1 MANKI
6 VSADGHMDLFYLP
19 ADTFTS
25 RVSARMRDRVPR
37 VIDNEGKPT
46 WVGDGAK
53 MGAHAAWMGRGQMTT
68 HRGRRMAEA
77 GWQPSHPPDPKLRL
91 ADLDMDGVEAEVIYG
106 IRFIEDSIKDPE
118 VIAATYRAYNDFI
131 AEFCS
136 YNPKRFIG
144 IANIPASSA
153 ESASAELRRVGKQGL
168 GLRGAM
174 IDWFNGPE
182 PIWHTMWE
190 PMWTAAEENDVAL
203 SFHIGVGHGTTTCG
217 PISVEQKLKGDLP
230 RVSQA
235 THQAVVAMQ
244 ADECL
249 VAILLCGALERHP
262 GLKVVMAE
270 SHIGWIPYVLE
281 RLEMKYKEGMYDDL
295 ISTKPSEL
303 FKRQVWATF
312 QDDRVGALLAKDYGA
327 ESFCWASDY
336 PHADGIFPD
345 SQSFIRDTMGHL
357 DDDLRRKLTF
367 ANAVSLYGM
376 DWLL

>member
-1 MANKI
+1 MTKKI

-19 ADTFTS
+19 VDTFTS
-25 RVSARMRDRVPR
+25 RAPAKLKERVPH
-37 VIDNEGKPT
+37 VEQIDGKPF
-46 WVGDGAK
+46 WIGDGAV
-53 MGAHAAWMGRGQMTT
+53 MGGHAAWMGRGQMTT

-91 ADLDMDGVEAEVIYG
+91 ADLDLDGVEAEVIYG
-106 IRFIEDSIKDPE
+106 IRFIEDSIRDPE

-131 AEFCS
+131 AEFSS
-136 YNPKRFIG
+136 YNPRRFIG
-144 IANIPASSA
+144 IGNIPASSA
-153 ESASAELRRVGKQGL
+153 EEAAAEIRRIGQNGL
-168 GLRGAM
+168 GLRGGM
-174 IDWFNGPE
+174 MDWFNGPE
-182 PIWHTMWE
+182 PIWHAMWE
-190 PMWTAAEENDVAL
+190 PMWTAAEENNVAL

-217 PISVEQKLKGDLP
+217 PTTVEQKLKGNLP
-230 RVSQA
+230 RVSAA

-281 RLEMKYKEGMYDDL
+281 RLDVKFKEGAYNDL
-295 ISTKPSEL
+295 ISTLPSEL
-303 FKRQVWATF
+303 FGRQMWATF
-312 QDDRVGALLAKDYGA
+312 QDDRVGALLAHEYGTD
-327 ESFCWASDY
+327 SFCWASDY

-345 SQSFIRDTMGHL
+345 SQSFIRDTMSHL
-357 DDDLRRKLTF
+357 DENLRQKLTF
-367 ANAVSLYGM
+367 SNAVRLYNL

>member
-1 MANKI
+1 MAKRI

-19 ADTFTS
+19 ADTFT
-25 RVSARMRDRVPR
+25 ARAPAALRERVPR
-37 VIDNEGKPT
+37 VVDIDGRPT

-91 ADLDMDGVEAEVIYG
+91 ADLDLDGIEAEVIYG
-106 IRFIEDSIKDPE
+106 IRFVEDSIKDPE

-136 YNPKRFIG
+136 YDPKRFIG
-144 IANIPASSA
+144 IADIPASSA
-153 ESASAELRRVGKQGL
+153 AAASAEIRRVGRRGL

-182 PIWHTMWE
+182 PIWHSSWE
-190 PMWTAAEENDVAL
+190 PLWIAAEENQVAL

-249 VAILLCGALERHP
+249 VAIVLCGALERHP
-262 GLKVVMAE
+262 RLKVVMAE
-270 SHIGWIPYVLE
+270 SHIGWIPYVLD
-281 RLEMKYKEGMYDDL
+281 RLDMKFKEGMYDDL
-295 ISTKPSEL
+295 IHTLPSEL
-303 FKRQVWATF
+303 FQRQMFATF
-312 QDDRVGALLAKDYGA
+312 QDDKVGALLAKDYGPD
-327 ESFCWASDY
+327 SFCWASDY

-345 SQSFIRDTMGHL
+345 SQSFIRETMGNL
-357 DDDLRRKLTF
+357 DPAQRQKLTF
-367 ANAVSLYGM
+367 SNAVRLYDL

>member
-1 MANKI
+1 MANRI

-19 ADTFTS
+19 VDTFSS
-25 RVSARMRDRVPR
+25 RAPAHLRDRVPR
-37 VIDNEGKPT
+37 VVDIDGKPT
-46 WVGDGAK
+46 WIGDGAK
-53 MGAHAAWMGRGQMTT
+53 MGTHAAWMGRGQMTT

-77 GWQPSHPPDPKLRL
+77 GWRPSHPPDPKLRR
-91 ADLDMDGVEAEVIYG
+91 ADLELDGIQAEVIYG
-106 IRFIEDSIKDPE
+106 IRFVEDSIKDPE
-118 VIAATYRAYNDFI
+118 VIAATYCAYNDFI

-136 YNPKRFIG
+136 YDSKRFIG
-144 IANIPASSA
+144 IADIPASSA
-153 ESASAELRRVGKQGL
+153 EAASSEIRRIGRHGL

-182 PIWHTMWE
+182 PIWHSSWE
-190 PMWTAAEENDVAL
+190 PMWTAAEENEVAL

-217 PISVEQKLKGDLP
+217 PISVEQKLRGDLP

-262 GLKVVMAE
+262 RLKVVMAE
-270 SHIGWIPYVLE
+270 SHIGWIPYVLD
-281 RLEMKYKEGMYDDL
+281 RLDMKFKEGMYDDL
-295 ISTKPSEL
+295 IHTLPSEL
-303 FKRQVWATF
+303 FKRQVFATF
-312 QDDRVGALLAKDYGA
+312 QDDKVGALLAQDYGPD
-327 ESFCWASDY
+327 SFCWASDY

-345 SQSFIRDTMGHL
+345 SQDFIRDTMGHL
-357 DDDLRRKLTF
+357 DAGLQEKLTF
-367 ANAVSLYGM
+367 LNAVRLYNL

>member
-19 ADTFTS
+19 AETFTS
-25 RVSARMRDRVPR
+25 RAPAHLRDRVPH
-37 VIDNEGKPT
+37 VVDVNGKPT
-46 WVGDGAK
+46 WIGDGAS
-53 MGAHAAWMGRGQMTT
+53 MGTHAAWMGRGQMTT

-91 ADLDMDGVEAEVIYG
+91 ADLDMDGIEAEIIYG
-106 IRFIEDSIKDPE
+106 IRFVEDSIKNPE
-118 VIAATYRAYNDFI
+118 VIAATYQAYNDFL
-131 AEFCS
+131 ADFCA
-136 YNPKRFIG
+136 YNPRRFIG
-144 IANIPASSA
+144 IANNPATSA
-153 ESASAELRRVGKQGL
+153 EAASAELRRIGRNGL

-182 PIWHTMWE
+182 PIWHQMWE
-190 PMWTAAEENDVAL
+190 PMWSAAEDNHVSL

-244 ADECL
+244 ADDCL
-249 VAILLCGALERHP
+249 VAILLCGALERHR
-262 GLKVVMAE
+262 GLIVVMAE

-281 RLEMKYKEGMYDDL
+281 RLDGKFKEGMYDDL
-295 ISTKPSEL
+295 IRTKPSEQ
-303 FKRQVWATF
+303 FNRQVWTTF
-312 QDDRVGALLAKDYGA
+312 QDDRVGALLAEEYGT

-336 PHADGIFPD
+336 PHSDGIFPD

-357 DDDLRRKLTF
+357 TPELQRKLTF
-367 ANAVSLYGM
+367 ANAVRLY
-376 DWLL
+376 DLNWLL

>member
-19 ADTFTS
+19 MDTFTS
-25 RVSARMRDRVPR
+25 RAPTHLRGRVPQ
-37 VIDNEGKPT
+37 VVEIDGKPT

-91 ADLDMDGVEAEVIYG
+91 ADLDKDGIEAEVIYG
-106 IRFIEDSIKDPE
+106 IRFVEDSIKDPE
-118 VIAATYRAYNDFI
+118 VVAATYHAYNEFI

-136 YNPKRFIG
+136 YNPKRYIG
-144 IANIPASSA
+144 IADIPACSA
-153 ESASAELRRVGKQGL
+153 NAASAELRRIGRHGL

-182 PIWHTMWE
+182 PIWHPSWE
-190 PMWTAAEENDVAL
+190 PMWSAAEEHEVAL

-217 PISVEQKLKGDLP
+217 PMSVEQKLKGEIP
-230 RVSQA
+230 KVSHA
-235 THQAVVAMQ
+235 THQAVIAMQ

-262 GLKVVMAE
+262 RLKVVMAE
-270 SHIGWIPYVLE
+270 SHIGWIPYVLD
-281 RLEMKYKEGMYDDL
+281 RLDVKFKEGMYDDL
-295 ISTKPSEL
+295 IHTLPSDL
-303 FKRQVWATF
+303 FKRQMFATF
-312 QDDRVGALLAKDYGA
+312 QDDKVGASLANDYGPD
-327 ESFCWASDY
+327 SFCWASDY

-345 SQSFIRDTMGHL
+345 SQEFIRETMGSL
-357 DDDLRRKLTF
+357 DDHLRSNLTF
-367 ANAVSLYGM
+367 MNAVRLYNL
-376 DWLL
+376 DWLI